1 MKTIFVNIPCPTK
14 KEATELCESLLKQ
27 ELCATTKIHEN
38 VSLMWK
44 DGEEIKNEEVVLITL
59 KTTDVNVV
67 KIHEFIFKN
76 HSWGNPCIEVVP
88 VINDL
93 C

>member
-1 MKTIFVNIPCPTK
+1 MEAVFVNIPCPTK
-14 KEATELCESLLKQ
+14 EEALILCRGLLEK

-38 VSLMWK
+38 VHLMWSE
-44 DGEEIKNEEVVLITL
+44 DGKVQGDDVVLITL
-59 KTTDVNVV
+59 KTTDINISN
-67 KIHEFIFKN
+67 IHKFIFEN

-88 VINDL
+88 ILRDL